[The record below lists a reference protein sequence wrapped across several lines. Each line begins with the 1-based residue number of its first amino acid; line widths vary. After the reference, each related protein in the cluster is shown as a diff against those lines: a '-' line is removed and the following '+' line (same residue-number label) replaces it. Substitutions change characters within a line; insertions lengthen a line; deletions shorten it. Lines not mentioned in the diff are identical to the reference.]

1 MILPNEMNYVRSMA
15 FREQDEEANQ
25 RKFFRIGRRQH
36 CNNFIRTYKDEMLT
50 QFQSDY
56 PKIKLKHF
64 VCVDNET
71 GKEIQRQLYGDG
83 DNDNQS

>member
-1 MILPNEMNYVRSMA
+1 MTWYILALVIMLETNKPEIKINMSIS
-15 FREQDEEANQ
+15 FRTEE
-25 RKFFRIGRRQH
+25 H
-36 CNNFIRTYKDEMLT
+36 CNNFIRTYKDAMLT
-50 QFQSDY
+50 QFKSDY

-83 DNDNQS
+83 DNDTQS

>member
-1 MILPNEMNYVRSMA
+1 MLETNKPEIKINMSIS
-15 FREQDEEANQ
+15 FQTEE
-25 RKFFRIGRRQH
+25 H

-71 GKEIQRQLYGDG
+71 GKEIQRQLYGDR
-83 DNDNQS
+83 DNDSQS